1 MSRSGHHDRLS
12 LRHAHPE
19 FELHFHH
26 SGIAFTVMAE
36 HQGW

>member
-1 MSRSGHHDRLS
+1 MNPVPRPHL
-12 LRHAHPE
+12 E
-19 FELHFHH
+19 FELHFYH